1 MNGDLLQAILT
12 DEPPPF
18 ALLRRACPRGTD
30 RIDVLLGDIAEARS
44 LSEIDTL
51 CTPRGTGAR
60 HDVLALVPYR
70 QIAERG
76 FDCVD
81 DGEPLLLMKI
91 RQQDRISTHQALSAI
106 PVRPISVTG
115 GRFDLSD
122 REYGDMVRR
131 ILADEI
137 GKGVG
142 ANFVAKRSYFAEI
155 SDYRPQHALT
165 LFRRLLEAESGAY
178 WTFLVHTGTRTFVGA
193 TPEQHLNLDRGVLAM
208 NPISGTYRYPDS
220 GPSLPGILDFLS
232 DLKES
237 DELYMVVDEELKMM
251 AGLCESGGRLVGPY
265 LKEMSKLAH
274 TEYFIEGNTIRRPAD
289 LLRQTMFAPTVVGSP
304 LESACRVISR
314 YEPTGRGYYSGVIAL
329 IGEDEHG
336 GERMDSAILIR
347 AADIDADGRMKVAVG
362 ATIVRH
368 SDPDSE
374 AAETRAKASAVLAAL
389 GAQSAARFADHP
401 EVVSLLNQ
409 RNERVSRFWRKPTEA
424 VTSVNGPV
432 DYGRILVVDAEDTFT
447 AMLGHQ
453 LRTLGAVVTIRRF
466 DEDYDV
472 ADYDLVVMG
481 PGPGDPRAASNGKI
495 AALRRTLDRLLHES
509 RPFLAVCLSHQVLG
523 DLLGM
528 RLARRVYPN
537 QGVQRPVD
545 LFGSVHR
552 VGFYNSFS
560 VHSGTDTLCRPGMS
574 GQIQVSRDATTGEVH
589 ALRGPGFYSVQFHPE
604 SVLTLDG
611 EVILAR
617 MLSELRSGAEVVSFD
632 RIPKHRTAGN
642 PLLNGLIGEILLL
655 APGPESVPYDQPSTL
670 RARRS
675 G

>member
-1 MNGDLLQAILT
+1 MNADLLQTILA
-12 DEPPPF
+12 DDPPAF
-18 ALLRRACPRGTD
+18 ALLRRARPHGSD
-30 RIDVLLGDIAEARS
+30 QIDVLLGEFAEARS
-44 LSEIDTL
+44 LVEIDAM
-51 CTPRGTGAR
+51 CTPCGTGAR

-70 QIAERG
+70 QISERG
-76 FDCVD
+76 YHCVD

-91 RQQDRISTHQALSAI
+91 RQQARVSAHEVLSRI
-106 PVRPISVTG
+106 PVQSMSVSG
-115 GRFDLSD
+115 GGFDLCD
-122 REYGDMVRR
+122 REYGQMVRR

-137 GKGVG
+137 GRGVG
-142 ANFVAKRSYFAEI
+142 ANFVAKRSYCADI
-155 SDYRPQHALT
+155 TDYRPRHALT
-165 LFRRLLEAESGAY
+165 LFRRLLEAESGSY

-193 TPEQHLNLDRGVLAM
+193 TPEQHLSLDRGLLAM

-274 TEYFIEGNTIRRPAD
+274 TEYFIEGNTTRRPAD

-329 IGEDEHG
+329 IGEDERG

-347 AADIDADGRMKVAVG
+347 AADIDAAGRMKVAVG

-368 SDPDSE
+368 SDPDAE

-389 GAQSAARFADHP
+389 GAQSSVRFAEHP
-401 EVVSLLNQ
+401 EVVTLLNQ
-409 RNERVSRFWRKPTEA
+409 RNDRVSRFWRAESTAGTASEGA
-424 VTSVNGPV
+424 V
-432 DYGRILVVDAEDTFT
+432 DYGRVLVVDAEDTFT

-453 LRTLGAVVTIRRF
+453 LRTLGAAVTIRRF
-466 DEDYDV
+466 DETYDV

-481 PGPGDPRAASNGKI
+481 PGPGDPRVATDGKI
-495 AALRRTLDRLLHES
+495 AALRRTLDRLLREN

-545 LFGSVHR
+545 LFGTVHR

-560 VHSGTDTLCRPGMS
+560 VHSGTDTICRLGLS
-574 GQIQVSRDATTGEVH
+574 GQIKVSRDAATGEVH

-611 EVILAR
+611 ELILAR
-617 MLSELRSGAEVVSFD
+617 MLSELRTGAEVGSYD
-632 RIPKHRTAGN
+632 RIPEHHHTGN

-655 APGPESVPYDQPSTL
+655 APGPDSVPYDQPSTL